1 MTRGELAPP
10 RLGWTALA
18 LAVLA
23 SAAVAHLEL
32 RPSELLRGWENLLRL
47 GEDAFP
53 PQVELLPTA
62 VAALTETLAMAL
74 LGTLLGFAAALPLG
88 VAATRTLFSAWLV
101 VPARLVAA
109 SVRTLPSLLWA
120 VLLVILVGFGPL
132 AGVLATAMYTTG
144 HLAKLQYESLE
155 GLPPEPF
162 EAIRATGATRLQ
174 LTRFVALP
182 EASNQLLSQ
191 LLYMF
196 EYNVRAS
203 SIMGFVGAGG
213 IGYYIHRYLQML
225 QYDGV
230 VALLLVVFVT
240 IVAIDAL
247 SLQLRSR
254 YLTALPGQ
262 T

>member
-1 MTRGELAPP
+1 MRGEVAPP
-10 RLGWTALA
+10 RLGWMALG

-23 SAAVAHLEL
+23 AAAVAHLEL
-32 RPSELLRGWENLLRL
+32 RPSELLLGWDNLLRL
-47 GEDAFP
+47 RDDAFP
-53 PQVELLPTA
+53 PQMALLPTA
-62 VAALTETLAMAL
+62 AVALVETLAIAL
-74 LGTLLGFAAALPLG
+74 LGTLLGFMGALPLG
-88 VAATRTLFSAWLV
+88 VAATRTLFPPWLV
-101 VPARLVAA
+101 VPARLIAA

-132 AGVLATAMYTTG
+132 AGVLATALYTTG
-144 HLAKLQYESLE
+144 HLAKLQYESME

-162 EAIRATGATRLQ
+162 EAIRATGASRLQ

-213 IGYYIHRYLQML
+213 IGYYIQRYLQML

-230 VALLLVVFVT
+230 VALLLVVFAT

-254 YLTALPGQ
+254 FLTTVPN
-262 T
+262 